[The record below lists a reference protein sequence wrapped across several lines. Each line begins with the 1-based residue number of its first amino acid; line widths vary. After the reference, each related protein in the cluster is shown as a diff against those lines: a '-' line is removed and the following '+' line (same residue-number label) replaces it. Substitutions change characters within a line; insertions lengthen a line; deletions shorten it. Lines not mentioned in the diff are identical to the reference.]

1 MGQGERQREDRKQE
15 LRSRSLP
22 PLARHKKTFPMTV
35 TVTLLHMEKS
45 APMEGTQH
53 RKELGIP
60 HYQDK
65 TTYLTSSIFV
75 YFDLAHC
82 LWGLSRT
89 TPISFTGKHQ
99 SYQLWSDWTTCTHS
113 SCLGCLVYVRRH

>member
-1 MGQGERQREDRKQE
+1 MADGRRGEAGRRQRTGAEK
-15 LRSRSLP
+15 LSLF
-22 PLARHKKTFPMTV
+22 PLAQHKKTFPITV

-65 TTYLTSSIFV
+65 TTSLTFLN
-75 YFDLAHC
+75 F
-82 LWGLSRT
+82 
-89 TPISFTGKHQ
+89 
-99 SYQLWSDWTTCTHS
+99 
-113 SCLGCLVYVRRH
+113 